1 MPKEHRK
8 RGRREEQKRKREQE
22 ADYPMSKRQRS
33 DEDQKGENFVDDDFS
48 YDAAEHIAIAGPGD
62 IPFYGLLDD
71 EEQEYF
77 KRADTM
83 LELDQFSDAEQRD
96 LFLANIYQEASGK
109 ELKIANSQS
118 CSRLMERLI
127 LLSTPEQLKALF
139 EKFSGHFLNLAQ
151 HRFASHCCET
161 LFLQAAPIV
170 GEESLGSGK
179 AKPDSETKEPNTV
192 ERMFLDASKEFE
204 THLGY
209 LMTDTFASHTIRV
222 LLVVLSGRPLV
233 DAQTTSLLQ
242 SKKKENIKLASG
254 ENPLPGL
261 DTVERIVPN
270 SFDVAL
276 DRIMKG
282 IVAGMDTTS
291 LRALASHPIA
301 NPLLQL
307 VLDLEFRQSGK
318 SNAKDTTSLF
328 RKMLPDNP
336 PEEGTESASFFSG
349 ILYDPIGSRLSEV
362 LVTNSPGKTFKV
374 LYQTLFRKRLPS
386 LAKNETAS
394 YVLVKALERLNR
406 EDLREAVTELCP
418 QIQLLV
424 DRSRTSV
431 IKCLVGRCQVRGV
444 DSHPLAVALEEAYGQ
459 NPQGK
464 LKRMLRL
471 DPVESENLSDERRK
485 QIDHQDATKAHVSLL
500 AQSML
505 EVPGPLRELITEGI
519 LAMEN
524 PDLLLMAKDRSA
536 THVLQKS
543 LTCTGDTAKYRRMIM
558 PRLITLTLDL
568 VTDPVGSHVVDAY
581 WQGSKG
587 LSFLREKVPERL
599 LQHEA
604 SLRDSVPG
612 RAVWRNWKM
621 DMYKTRL
628 TDWMREAKGRIE
640 GTKTGIELARERYAT
655 RKQHQPSREKQGVRR
670 QKTNFP
676 RTDANAIVAASQG

>member
-1 MPKEHRK
+1 M
-8 RGRREEQKRKREQE
+8 
-22 ADYPMSKRQRS
+22 
-33 DEDQKGENFVDDDFS
+33 
-48 YDAAEHIAIAGPGD
+48 
-62 IPFYGLLDD
+62 
-71 EEQEYF
+71 
-77 KRADTM
+77 
-83 LELDQFSDAEQRD
+83 
-96 LFLANIYQEASGK
+96 
-109 ELKIANSQS
+109 
-118 CSRLMERLI
+118 
-127 LLSTPEQLKALF
+127 
-139 EKFSGHFLNLAQ
+139 NLAQ

-170 GEESLGSGK
+170 GEESLASGK

-254 ENPLPGL
+254 ETPLPGL

-291 LRALASHPIA
+291 LRALASHPVA

-485 QIDHQDATKAHVSLL
+485 QIDHQDATKAHASLL

-519 LAMEN
+519 LVMEN

-543 LTCTGDTAKYRRMIM
+543 LTCSGDTAKYRRMIM

-599 LQHEA
+599 LQHET

-612 RAVWRNWKM
+612 LAVWRNWKM

-655 RKQHQPSREKQGVRR
+655 RKQHQPSREKQGLRR
-670 QKTNFP
+670 QKTKSP
-676 RTDANAIVAASQG
+676 RTDANAIVVASQG